1 MEIVFTQKAIKDLD
15 HWKKSGDTTKLK
27 RIRALIES
35 ISETPYSG
43 IGKPEALKY
52 NYAGMWSRRIDQE
65 HRLIYKVED
74 SVLQIVSLRK
84 HYE

>member
-1 MEIVFTQKAIKDLD
+1 MEIVFTQKAIRDLD
-15 HWKKSGDTTKLK
+15 HWKKSGDTAKLK

-35 ISETPYSG
+35 ILEAPYSG

-74 SVLQIVSLRK
+74 SALQIISLKK